1 MDANG
6 LRFWLLADGSHF
18 PSRRHAVWDHRC
30 RVLRLASERT
40 LAPPIDVGA
49 ALTSATSA
57 LERVP
62 RTLDAHGS
70 LARWIEQADAEG
82 NVGAVA
88 VTSPHLPGET
98 LVLRLPDHPSD
109 LVAGHDGVLYVVLA
123 DRVLLHD
130 LRGRWPDE
138 AVRLA
143 GFAPWR
149 MAADAAGG
157 AWIIER
163 ASGRLARLEGLPL
176 PLRSHADYAPTTF
189 RPSPENPRPPAVRV
203 LDGVVWPSGERPVAL
218 AAHPQQG
225 LALLSW
231 MGAGPGAP
239 APAQRRYRDAGRAD
253 QPARC
258 SLCLRAHL
266 ARR

>member
-6 LRFWLLADGSHF
+6 LRFWLLADGRHF
-18 PSRRHAVWDHRC
+18 PSRRHAVWDSRC

-40 LAPPIDVGA
+40 LAPPADASA
-49 ALTSATSA
+49 ALTTATSA

-88 VTSPHLPGET
+88 VTSPHLPGEV
-98 LVLRLPDHPSD
+98 LVLRLPDRPSD
-109 LVAGHDGVLYVVLA
+109 LVAGHDGVLYVALG

-149 MAADAAGG
+149 IATDAVGG
-157 AWIIER
+157 AWLIER
-163 ASGRLARLEGLPL
+163 ASGRLARLDGLPL
-176 PLRSHADYAPTTF
+176 PARPHAEYAHTTF
-189 RPSPENPRPPAVRV
+189 RPSPRARPRC
-203 LDGVVWPSGERPVAL
+203 G
-218 AAHPQQG
+218 
-225 LALLSW
+225 
-231 MGAGPGAP
+231 
-239 APAQRRYRDAGRAD
+239 
-253 QPARC
+253 
-258 SLCLRAHL
+258 
-266 ARR
+266 